1 MSPFEEMVI
10 DLKFAY
16 SSWEIIYIY
25 SKQHWDYVG
34 CDCTKCYFACAK
46 GLPLGVLLLEG
57 QDGQTWNNH
66 VHNCMFCHLP
76 NVDGQIDIFLAI
88 VHASFWCMLCRQFLG
103 LTIMLMCDQCLRGW
117 HMGCL
122 IPSLNEAQVKKWFCI
137 WCIT

>member
-10 DLKFAY
+10 DLKSAY

-57 QDGQTWNNH
+57 QDGQT
-66 VHNCMFCHLP
+66 
-76 NVDGQIDIFLAI
+76 
-88 VHASFWCMLCRQFLG
+88 
-103 LTIMLMCDQCLRGW
+103 
-117 HMGCL
+117 
-122 IPSLNEAQVKKWFCI
+122 
-137 WCIT
+137 